1 MDWSNETYVRLYT
14 RDSISWKRL
23 RWQGQTVLMH
33 LLRKFD
39 RAGIMDGVNDIN
51 LDVAIMTGLP
61 DDVVETGMKSLLQ
74 EEVLNFD
81 GKILFMPNFLEAQ
94 ETPKSDKQ
102 RQKESREKRRTE
114 ACLSQN
120 VTVTTEN
127 VTKVK
132 ENVTNCHDVTTH
144 VTSGHNVSLLAMPC
158 FALPCSTNNKK
169 LRVDYNTDFD
179 LFWKKYPIRKGKKK
193 AFAVWKQLKNKP
205 KISDLIDA
213 LDKQIENK
221 RVSVVN
227 GVFCP
232 EFPYAE
238 RWLKNNRWE
247 DEITDTIK
255 QQPKSKTDIYL
266 EKRYEER
273 LKANEQK

>member
-61 DDVVETGMKSLLQ
+61 DDVVEAGMKSLLQ

-94 ETPKSDKQ
+94 ETPKSDRQ
-102 RQKESREKRRTE
+102 RQKESREKRRAE

-127 VTKVK
+127 VTKAN
-132 ENVTNCHDVTTH
+132 ENVTNCHDVTTP
-144 VTSGHNVSLLAMPC
+144 VTDGHNVSLLAMPC
-158 FALPCSTNNKK
+158 FALPCNTSNKK
-169 LRVDYNTDFD
+169 LRVDYNTNFD
-179 LFWKKYPIRKGKKK
+179 LFWKKYPVKKEK
-193 AFAVWKQLKNKP
+193 KSAFAEWK
-205 KISDLIDA
+205 KIKDIPVIDILLDA
-213 LDKQIENK
+213 LDAQINYKNDCNK
-221 RVSVVN
+221 I
-227 GVFCP
+227 GKFCP
-232 EFPYAE
+232 EFPYPS
-238 RWLKNNRWE
+238 RWLKKSRWDDDIE
-247 DEITDTIK
+247 ELSHQQTIC
-255 QQPKSKTDIYL
+255 DL
-266 EKRYEER
+266 EM
-273 LKANEQK
+273 L